1 MRDNCP
7 FSRFWLDSRRSEVK
21 GERRFGRFRIGL
33 ERRALWIDD
42 ERAKIGARAFDV
54 LVALFERRQK
64 IVSKSELLDLVWP
77 GLAVEESNLHVQ
89 MSTLRKILGPGII
102 ATVPGR
108 GYRFVAALEDHG
120 GLPADTLPQPV
131 AADAL
136 ASRTNVPPRTEV
148 LFGRD
153 HDRETLRALLS
164 RHRLVTIVGPGG
176 IGKTQLALA
185 IAHNLRDSARDGVW
199 IVELSSVETAE
210 RVVSAVARLFG
221 EAGGSAGALAALI
234 EATRAQELLLVL
246 DNCEH
251 VIGAVAE
258 LSSALLAEAPGVKL
272 IITSQVQMKTSGEQ
286 VYRLAPL
293 DVPASPDAAT
303 AMQYSAIALF
313 VARAQAADAR
323 FTLNADNVEAVVEIC
338 ARLDAVPLAIELAA
352 ARVSLFGV
360 QSIRRKLDERLHL
373 FTGGPRE
380 ALPRQRALAATMEW
394 SYGLL
399 SDDEKRVLDLLGIFV
414 GGFSL
419 TGAQE
424 LISDERVDPWAA
436 LDLLSTLIDKSLVV
450 LDPGDP
456 PRYRLLETT
465 RAFALERLAAT
476 GALSS
481 ARRKHTL
488 ATIATLRALSPW
500 DSPYIHAV
508 SIAPDIAN
516 LRAAAAWTIGP
527 EGDHALAIELAA
539 QSVDLLQ
546 LMGDSNEG
554 VVLFQTV
561 EHWID
566 AATPEASVARLR
578 LSRAKLYPS
587 ASRSAA
593 GDGQIAAELFR
604 RLGDRRYLFES
615 LIHVVLQFDFVE
627 DFASA
632 RRALSEARALLLP
645 DWPTWMQLAYE
656 YAVSCTDYWS
666 GSFEAARRRLVQ
678 MLDAARAPGAETGQA
693 NLVEMLIVG
702 CDVALRDA
710 PEALRAS
717 ESALRRANPPLR
729 GFHRALMESFR
740 CAALLQMN
748 ENDEA
753 ERSLRAAL
761 PQLKRALGSLHTTC
775 CHLAFLAARRG
786 RFADAA
792 RLVGA
797 VEGLRPPGAMNIAP
811 PNRASYQAATA
822 LATTALGSEK
832 FENLRREGHLL
843 SEDQAIAV
851 AFDGDRT
858 L

>member
-1 MRDNCP
+1 M
-7 FSRFWLDSRRSEVK
+7 DSQRSELK
-21 GERRFGRFRIGL
+21 GEQRFGRFRIGL
-33 ERRALWIDD
+33 ECRALWIDG
-42 ERAKIGARAFDV
+42 EPAKIGARAFDL

-64 IVSKSELLDLVWP
+64 IVSKGELLDLVWP

-108 GYRFVAALEDHG
+108 GYRFVAARQDHE
-120 GLPADTLPQPV
+120 LPPTDLLPRPV
-131 AADAL
+131 VAEAF
-136 ASRTNVPPRTEV
+136 ASKTNVPGRTET

-153 HDRETLRALLS
+153 HDREMLRALLS

-185 IAHNLRDSARDGVW
+185 VAHDLHDSARDGVW
-199 IVELSSVETAE
+199 IVELNSVEKAE
-210 RVVSAVARLFG
+210 RVVSAVARLLG
-221 EAGGSAGALAALI
+221 HAPGPADGALATLV
-234 EATRAQELLLVL
+234 EAMRAQELLLVL

-251 VIGAVAE
+251 VIDAVAE
-258 LSSALLAEAPGVKL
+258 LSGALRAGAPGVKL
-272 IITSQVQMKTSGEQ
+272 MITSQVGMKTSGEQ

-303 AMQYSAIALF
+303 AMQYGAVALF

-323 FTLNADNVEAVVEIC
+323 FTLNADNLEAVVEIC
-338 ARLDAVPLAIELAA
+338 ERLDGVPLAIELAA
-352 ARVSLFGV
+352 ARVSLLGV
-360 QSIRRKLDERLHL
+360 QSIRRRLDERLHL

-380 ALPRQRALAATMEW
+380 APPRQRALAATMEW

-419 TGAQE
+419 EGARQ
-424 LISDERVDPWAA
+424 LLSDERVDSWAA

-450 LDPGDP
+450 VDPGDP

-488 ATIATLRALSPW
+488 ATIATMRALSPW

-508 SIAPDIAN
+508 SVAPDIAN

-554 VVLFQTV
+554 VLLFQTV

-566 AATPEASVARLR
+566 ASTPEASVARLR

-587 ASRSAA
+587 ASRTAA

-627 DFASA
+627 DIASA

-645 DWPTWMQLAYE
+645 DWPAWMQLAYE

-702 CDVALRDA
+702 CDVALRNA

-717 ESALRRANPPLR
+717 ATALQRANPPVR
-729 GFHRALMESFR
+729 GFHRAVMESFR

-761 PQLKRALGSLHTTC
+761 PHLKRALGSLHTTC
-775 CHLAFLAARRG
+775 CHLAFLAARQG

-792 RLVGA
+792 RLLGA

-811 PNRASYQAATA
+811 PNEASYQEATT
-822 LATTALGSEK
+822 LATTALSSEK
-832 FENLRREGHLL
+832 FENLKREGYLL
-843 SEDQAIAV
+843 SETEAIAL
-851 AFDGDRT
+851 AFDANRT
-858 L
+858 LHR

>member
-1 MRDNCP
+1 M
-7 FSRFWLDSRRSEVK
+7 DSRRSEAK
-21 GERRFGRFRIGL
+21 DEWRFGRFRIGL
-33 ERRALWIDD
+33 ERRALWID
-42 ERAKIGARAFDV
+42 EKRAKIGARAYDV

-64 IVSKSELLDLVWP
+64 IVSKGELLELVWP

-108 GYRFVAALEDHG
+108 GYRFVAALEGHDSQAADSHA
-120 GLPADTLPQPV
+120 LP
-131 AADAL
+131 AADAF
-136 ASRTNVPPRTEV
+136 ASKTNVPSRTEA

-153 HDRETLRALLS
+153 RDREKLRALLS
-164 RHRLVTIVGPGG
+164 RQRLVTIVGPGG

-185 IAHNLRDSARDGVW
+185 VAHDLRDSTREGVW
-199 IVELSSVETAE
+199 IVELDSVEKAE
-210 RVVSAVARLFG
+210 RVVSAVARPLG
-221 EAGGSAGALAALI
+221 HDRSPADGALAALV
-234 EATRAQELLLVL
+234 EAMRAQELLLVL
-246 DNCEH
+246 DNCEN
-251 VIGAVAE
+251 VAGAVAE
-258 LSSALLAEAPGVKL
+258 LISALLAGAPGVKL
-272 IITSQVQMKTSGEQ
+272 MLTSQIRMQTPGEQ

-293 DVPASPDAAT
+293 DVPASADAAT
-303 AMQYSAIALF
+303 AMQHGAVALF
-313 VARAQAADAR
+313 VARAQGADAR
-323 FTLNADNVEAVVEIC
+323 FTLNADNIEAVVEIC
-338 ARLDAVPLAIELAA
+338 ARLDGVPLAIELAA
-352 ARVSLFGV
+352 ARVSLLGV
-360 QSIRRKLDERLHL
+360 KNIRRRLDERLHL
-373 FTGGPRE
+373 FTGGPRG
-380 ALPRQRALAATMEW
+380 APPRQRALAATMEW

-399 SDDEKRVLDLLGIFV
+399 SDEEKRVLDLLGIFV

-419 TGAQE
+419 EGARE
-424 LISDERVDPWAA
+424 LIFDERVDSWAA
-436 LDLLSTLIDKSLVV
+436 LDLLSTLIDKSLVMV
-450 LDPGDP
+450 DTGDP

-476 GALSS
+476 GALGS
-481 ARRKHTL
+481 ARRKHAL
-488 ATIATLRALSPW
+488 ATVATMRALSPW
-500 DSPYIHAV
+500 DSPYMHAV
-508 SIAPDIAN
+508 SVAPDIAN

-554 VVLFQTV
+554 VLLFQTV

-566 AATPEASVARLR
+566 ASTPEASVARLR

-587 ASRSAA
+587 ASRTAA

-710 PEALRAS
+710 PKALRAS
-717 ESALRRANPPLR
+717 ETALRRTNPPLR
-729 GFHRALMESFR
+729 GFHRAVMESFR

-775 CHLAFLAARRG
+775 CHLAFLAARQG

-811 PNRASYQAATA
+811 PNRVSYDEATSLATA
-822 LATTALGSEK
+822 ALGSQK
-832 FENLRREGHLL
+832 FENLRCEGHFL
-843 SEDQAIAV
+843 SEHEAV
-851 AFDGDRT
+851 ALALDRDRNAT
-858 L
+858 PMM

>member
-1 MRDNCP
+1 
-7 FSRFWLDSRRSEVK
+7 LDSRRSELK
-21 GERRFGRFRIGL
+21 DERRFGRFRIGL

-64 IVSKSELLDLVWP
+64 IVSKGELLDLVWP

-108 GYRFVAALEDHG
+108 GYRFVAALEDPPTD
-120 GLPADTLPQPV
+120 LLPQPV
-131 AADAL
+131 AEAAS
-136 ASRTNVPPRTEV
+136 ASRTNVPSRTEA

-153 HDRETLRALLS
+153 HDRETVRALLS

-185 IAHNLRDSARDGVW
+185 VAHELCDSTRDGVW
-199 IVELSSVETAE
+199 VVELSSVETAE
-210 RVVSAVARLFG
+210 RVVSAVARVLG
-221 EAGGSAGALAALI
+221 EARSPAAGAVTALI
-234 EATRAQELLLVL
+234 EAIHTQELLLVL

-258 LSSALLAEAPGVKL
+258 LSGALLAGAPGVKL
-272 IITSQVQMKTSGEQ
+272 MLTSQVRMQTPGEQ

-293 DVPASPDAAT
+293 DVPASPDGAT
-303 AMQYSAIALF
+303 AMQHGAVALF

-323 FTLNADNVEAVVEIC
+323 FALNADNIAAVIEIC
-338 ARLDAVPLAIELAA
+338 ARLDGVPLAIELAA
-352 ARVSLFGV
+352 ARVPLLGV
-360 QSIRRKLDERLHL
+360 KSIRQRLDERLHL
-373 FTGGPRE
+373 FAGGPRE
-380 ALPRQRALAATMEW
+380 APPRQRALAATMEW

-419 TGAQE
+419 EGARE
-424 LISDERVDPWAA
+424 LISDEQVDSWAA
-436 LDLLSTLIDKSLVV
+436 LDLLSALIDKSLVMV
-450 LDPGDP
+450 DPGDP

-476 GALSS
+476 GALGP
-481 ARRKHTL
+481 ARPKHVL
-488 ATIATLRALSPW
+488 ATVATLRALSPW
-500 DSPYIHAV
+500 DSPYIRAV
-508 SIAPDIAN
+508 NVAPDIGN
-516 LRAAAAWTIGP
+516 LRAAAAWAVGP

-539 QSVDLLQ
+539 QSVDLLHE
-546 LMGDSNEG
+546 MGDSNEG
-554 VVLFQTV
+554 ALLFQTV

-566 AATPEASVARLR
+566 ASTPEASVARLR

-587 ASRSAA
+587 ASRTAA
-593 GDGQIAAELFR
+593 GDGQIAADLFR
-604 RLGDRRYLFES
+604 RLGDHRYLFES

-627 DFASA
+627 DIASA
-632 RRALSEARALLLP
+632 RRALSEARTLLLP

-656 YAVSCTDYWS
+656 YAVSCTDYWA
-666 GSFEAARRRLVQ
+666 GSFEDARRRLVR

-693 NLVEMLIVG
+693 NLIETLIVG
-702 CDVALRDA
+702 CDVALRNA

-717 ESALRRANPPLR
+717 ESALQRANPPVR
-729 GFHRALMESFR
+729 GFCRALLESFR

-748 ENDEA
+748 ESNEA

-775 CHLAFLAARRG
+775 CHLAYLAARQG

-811 PNRASYQAATA
+811 PNRVSCDEATSLATA
-822 LATTALGSEK
+822 ALGSKK
-832 FENLRREGHLL
+832 FENLKREGLLL
-843 SEDQAIAV
+843 SELEAV
-851 AFDGDRT
+851 ALAFDGDRT
-858 L
+858 LSPPRRAGGGTPS

>member
-1 MRDNCP
+1 
-7 FSRFWLDSRRSEVK
+7 
-21 GERRFGRFRIGL
+21 
-33 ERRALWIDD
+33 
-42 ERAKIGARAFDV
+42 
-54 LVALFERRQK
+54 
-64 IVSKSELLDLVWP
+64 
-77 GLAVEESNLHVQ
+77 
-89 MSTLRKILGPGII
+89 
-102 ATVPGR
+102 
-108 GYRFVAALEDHG
+108 
-120 GLPADTLPQPV
+120 
-131 AADAL
+131 
-136 ASRTNVPPRTEV
+136 
-148 LFGRD
+148 
-153 HDRETLRALLS
+153 
-164 RHRLVTIVGPGG
+164 
-176 IGKTQLALA
+176 
-185 IAHNLRDSARDGVW
+185 
-199 IVELSSVETAE
+199 
-210 RVVSAVARLFG
+210 
-221 EAGGSAGALAALI
+221 
-234 EATRAQELLLVL
+234 
-246 DNCEH
+246 
-251 VIGAVAE
+251 
-258 LSSALLAEAPGVKL
+258 
-272 IITSQVQMKTSGEQ
+272 
-286 VYRLAPL
+286 
-293 DVPASPDAAT
+293 
-303 AMQYSAIALF
+303 
-313 VARAQAADAR
+313 
-323 FTLNADNVEAVVEIC
+323 
-338 ARLDAVPLAIELAA
+338 
-352 ARVSLFGV
+352 
-360 QSIRRKLDERLHL
+360 
-373 FTGGPRE
+373 
-380 ALPRQRALAATMEW
+380 
-394 SYGLL
+394 
-399 SDDEKRVLDLLGIFV
+399 
-414 GGFSL
+414 
-419 TGAQE
+419 
-424 LISDERVDPWAA
+424 
-436 LDLLSTLIDKSLVV
+436 VV